1 MSKEQKLSWFDVDY
15 ETKEAIDNTINSDL
29 SEELKIKSFVD
40 ILFNININDIPF
52 TKIPDYISQLDFLS
66 TPIPS
71 EDIKKSYTINGHKY
85 KLFRDINKLTAGQY
99 LDYMNYLKAPHIEY
113 NKLVSTLLIPD
124 GHKYLDGYDIDEVHN
139 DLMHI
144 NVVDLNSIS
153 NFLVR
158 QSQKF
163 IKNSVNYSI
172 LTIWKTKGLTL
183 KQKARLTNLAE
194 KAMKLTELST
204 TL

>member
-1 MSKEQKLSWFDVDY
+1 MSRDKQITWFDVDY
-15 ETKEAIDNTINSDL
+15 ETKEAIDNTINSEL

-40 ILFNININDIPF
+40 ILFGVNINDVPY
-52 TKIPDYISQLDFLS
+52 TKIPEYISQLQFLS
-66 TPIPS
+66 NKIPV
-71 EDIKKSYTINGHKY
+71 EDVKKTYIINGHKY
-85 KLFRDINKLTAGQY
+85 KMTHNVNKLTAGQY

-113 NKLVSTLLIPD
+113 NKLLSTLLIPE
-124 GHKYLDGYDIDEVHN
+124 GHKYLDGYEIEEVHE

-153 NFLVR
+153 NFLMR
-158 QSQKF
+158 QSLKC

-183 KQKARLTNLAE
+183 KQKARLTRLAE
-194 KAMKLTELST
+194 KATKLMEHSII
-204 TL
+204 